1 MTRAQPPEPFSQAAD
16 TGAPTPPPA
25 PPAHRIVTSQH
36 LVSPRCP
43 EMSEV
48 EFGLTIVGNAYA
60 RWMVRCMAAAGLA
73 DLGALDVLVLHHVNS
88 QQQEKKLADIC
99 FVLNVEDTH
108 VVSYA
113 LKKLAG
119 LGLLDG
125 SKRGKEVFFR
135 TTTAGQDA
143 CERYRQVRE
152 ACLIPGVAGS
162 ADDNARLG
170 ELAALLRA
178 LSGRYD
184 QAARAAAA
192 ARFDGGQP

>member
-1 MTRAQPPEPFSQAAD
+1 MTP
-16 TGAPTPPPA
+16 GPTPTDDAPSTPPA
-25 PPAHRIVTSQH
+25 PHRIVTSQH

-43 EMSEV
+43 ELSEV
-48 EFGLTIVGNAYA
+48 EFGLAIVGNAFA
-60 RWMVRCMAAAGLA
+60 RWVVRCMAAAGLP
-73 DLGALDVLVLHHVNS
+73 DLASLDVLVLHHVNS
-88 QQQEKKLADIC
+88 QQQEKKLADVC

-113 LKKLAG
+113 LKKLVG
-119 LGLLDG
+119 LGLLEG

-135 TTTAGQDA
+135 TTDAGRAA

-152 ACLIPGVAGS
+152 ACLIPGVGGS
-162 ADDNARLG
+162 AEENARLG
-170 ELAALLRA
+170 ELAALLRS

-192 ARFDGGQP
+192 ARFDGGTP

>member
-1 MTRAQPPEPFSQAAD
+1 MTR
-16 TGAPTPPPA
+16 GLPPPTDA
-25 PPAHRIVTSQH
+25 SATPPPAHRIVTSQH

-43 EMSEV
+43 ELSEV
-48 EFGLTIVGNAYA
+48 EFGLAIVGNAYS
-60 RWMVRCMAAAGLA
+60 RWLVRCMAAAGLG
-73 DLGALDVLVLHHVNS
+73 DLAALDVLVLHHVNS
-88 QQQEKKLADIC
+88 QQQEKKLADVC

-113 LKKLAG
+113 LKKLVG
-119 LGLLDG
+119 LGVLDT

-135 TTTAGQDA
+135 TTDAGRAA

-152 ACLIPGVAGS
+152 ACLIPGFGS
-162 ADDNARLG
+162 SAEENARLG
-170 ELAALLRA
+170 ELAALLRT

-192 ARFDGGQP
+192 ARLDVA